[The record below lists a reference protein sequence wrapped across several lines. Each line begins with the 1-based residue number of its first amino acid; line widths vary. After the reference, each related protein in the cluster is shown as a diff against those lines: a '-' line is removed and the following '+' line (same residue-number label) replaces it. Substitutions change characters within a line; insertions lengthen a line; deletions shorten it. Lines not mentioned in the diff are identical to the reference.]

1 MVEVQFAETGQFKKV
16 AGKSLEFIM
25 LQVQFH
31 YLRDVQ
37 GKIKEVKREE
47 PWEGKRTGVQ
57 KEDGEDERERKE
69 SEGSG
74 NEILYFLSRG
84 CSVPPFQTTE

>member
-1 MVEVQFAETGQFKKV
+1 MC
-16 AGKSLEFIM
+16 
-25 LQVQFH
+25 
-31 YLRDVQ
+31 R

-69 SEGSG
+69 SEGSR
-74 NEILYFLSRG
+74 NEILYLLSRG
-84 CSVPPFQTTE
+84 WQCPSISDHRVK